1 MKKKKK
7 VLALIPARLK
17 SQRLPKKVILLIEK
31 IPIIIHVYRRVL
43 MSKKIDDV
51 IICCDDK
58 KIYDLAKKFGAKVML
73 TSKFHKNGTERICE
87 AYRKM
92 KKKYD
97 LIVDVQGDEPLIDSN
112 HINKVIDFH
121 TKNKSTD
128 IIVPNLLVKNKTNK
142 NIVKLIFNSSNE
154 VLYMSRSQIPFGQ
167 NKKQKFVNKHLSIVS
182 FKSKALLNYVK
193 FKRTKLEKI
202 ENIELLRALEIG
214 MKVKTFNLKG
224 DSFSVDV
231 ISDYKKAKNYMKKDN
246 LFKIYR

>member
-1 MKKKKK
+1 MKKKEK

-73 TSKFHKNGTERICE
+73 TSKIHKNGTERICE

-121 TKNKSTD
+121 AKNKSTD

>member
-1 MKKKKK
+1 M
-7 VLALIPARLK
+7 
-17 SQRLPKKVILLIEK
+17 
-31 IPIIIHVYRRVL
+31 
-43 MSKKIDDV
+43 
-51 IICCDDK
+51 
-58 KIYDLAKKFGAKVML
+58 
-73 TSKFHKNGTERICE
+73 
-87 AYRKM
+87 
-92 KKKYD
+92 
-97 LIVDVQGDEPLIDSN
+97 DVQGDEPLIDSN

-121 TKNKSTD
+121 AKNKSTD

-224 DSFSVDV
+224 DSFSVDD